1 MFMTLDKFGLF
12 RVDAKAE
19 AAGLDIIKHNEKA
32 YDYGE
37 NRTEKK
43 LKTGNG
49 N

>member
-37 NRTEKK
+37 ETLRIA
-43 LKTGNG
+43 
-49 N
+49 